1 MINEITSRDEVLSKQ
16 DADLLN
22 RIDFLRLDAGRRR
35 EKDRQ
40 ARLGQFFT
48 PAPIARL
55 MASMLT
61 FHSSTVHILDAGAGV
76 GSLFAACVAELCNRD
91 KHPQKIYVTA
101 YEIDESLIPYIHDTF
116 RLCQS
121 VCERAGVT
129 FAGVVRQRD
138 FIADS
143 VEVLQETLFSSE
155 REKPAYTCAI
165 LNPPYRKIQTRS
177 VERKLLQTLGIES
190 SNLYAGFLAI
200 ATQLLTERGELVA
213 ITPRS
218 FCNGP
223 YFKHFRQRFLQ
234 TMSLR
239 RLHVFDARDK
249 AFQDDAVLQENIILH
264 AVKSTAPAERVT
276 ISSSTGSMDD
286 SVLVHDVCYDQ
297 VVHPKDPQVFIRV
310 VQDSFGQQVTE
321 YMARFQTSLEELG
334 LNVSTGRVVDFRAQD
349 ALRSELESNTI
360 PLLFPTHVRYGSI
373 IWPGSEGKKPNALV
387 DSQETKVLQVPNEY
401 YVLVKRFSA
410 KEEKKRIVAAVYD
423 PRTMPGSSVGFE
435 NHLNYFHCNG
445 RGLSPQLAKGLA
457 AYLNSTLVDSYF
469 RQFNGHTQV
478 NATDL
483 RHIKYPSLQQ
493 LLTLSDKI
501 PPEFP
506 EQLELDELLK
516 KEFFSMEDAGTNGA
530 SGKKSKQK
538 IEEAL
543 SIIKALG
550 FPRQQQNERSA
561 LTLLALLN
569 LKPEKSWSQAE
580 APLFGITPMM
590 DFFREHYD
598 KNYAPNSRETVRRQ
612 TVHQFLEAGLIVAN
626 PDDPKRPINSGKT
639 VYQIEQGALELLR
652 TFGTA
657 DWEMNLKTYL
667 SSIETLTKRY
677 ARERAMHRIPVTLA
691 PGKTITLSPGGQNI
705 LVEKIIHEF
714 AEIYTPGG
722 KVLYVGDTDDK
733 FAYYDKEGLAELGVI
748 IESHGKMPDVIIHH
762 TEKNWLILIEAVT
775 SHGPIDG
782 KRKDELRRLF
792 RASRA
797 GLVYVTTF
805 LTRGAMM
812 EYLKDIS
819 WETEVWVAEMPT
831 HLIHFNGER
840 FLGPY
845 EDNVL

>member
-1 MINEITSRDEVLSKQ
+1 
-16 DADLLN
+16 
-22 RIDFLRLDAGRRR
+22 
-35 EKDRQ
+35 
-40 ARLGQFFT
+40 
-48 PAPIARL
+48 
-55 MASMLT
+55 
-61 FHSSTVHILDAGAGV
+61 
-76 GSLFAACVAELCNRD
+76 
-91 KHPQKIYVTA
+91 
-101 YEIDESLIPYIHDTF
+101 
-116 RLCQS
+116 
-121 VCERAGVT
+121 
-129 FAGVVRQRD
+129 
-138 FIADS
+138 
-143 VEVLQETLFSSE
+143 
-155 REKPAYTCAI
+155 
-165 LNPPYRKIQTRS
+165 NPPYRKIQTQS

-200 ATQLLTERGELVA
+200 ATQLLAPSGELIA

-249 AFQDDAVLQENIILH
+249 AFQDDEVLQENIILH
-264 AVKSTAPAERVT
+264 AVKSTETSDYIT
-276 ISSSTGSMDD
+276 ISSSTGPMDD
-286 SVLVHDVCYDQ
+286 IVLVHDVSYEQ
-297 VVHPKDPQVFIRV
+297 IVHPKDPQLFIRI
-310 VQDSFGQQVTE
+310 VQDSFDQEVTE
-321 YMARFQTSLEELG
+321 HMALFQTSLEELG
-334 LNVSTGRVVDFRAQD
+334 LNVSTGRVVDFRAQN

-360 PLLFPTHVRYGSI
+360 PLLFPTHVKYGSVN
-373 IWPGSEGKKPNALV
+373 WPGSEGKKPSALV
-387 DSQETKVLQVPNEY
+387 DSQETKGLQVPNEY

-423 PRTMPGSSVGFE
+423 PTTMPGSSVGFE

-445 RGLSPQLAKGLA
+445 RGLSPKLARGLA
-457 AYLNSTLVDSYF
+457 AYLNSTLVDSFF

-483 RHIKYPSLQQ
+483 RHIKYPPLQQ
-493 LLTLSDKI
+493 ILALGDKI

-506 EQLELDELLK
+506 EQIELDELMK
-516 KEFFSMEDAGTNGA
+516 KEFFSMGDAKTNDTRE
-530 SGKKSKQK
+530 KKIKQK
-538 IEEAL
+538 VEEAL

-550 FPRQQQNERSA
+550 FPRQQQNDRSA

-569 LKPEKSWSQAE
+569 VKPGMSWSQAE

-590 DFFREHYD
+590 DFFREYYE

-667 SSIETLTKRY
+667 SSIETLKKRY
-677 ARERAMHRIPVTLA
+677 AQERAMHRIPVTVA

-733 FAYYDKEGLAELGVI
+733 FAYYDKEGLAELGVVT
-748 IESHGKMPDVIIHH
+748 ESHGKMPDVIIHH
-762 TEKNWLILIEAVT
+762 TEKNWLVLIEAVT

-782 KRKDELRRLF
+782 KRKDELKRLF

-805 LTRGAMM
+805 LTRGAMV

-831 HLIHFNGER
+831 HLIHINGER
-840 FLGPY
+840 G
-845 EDNVL
+845 